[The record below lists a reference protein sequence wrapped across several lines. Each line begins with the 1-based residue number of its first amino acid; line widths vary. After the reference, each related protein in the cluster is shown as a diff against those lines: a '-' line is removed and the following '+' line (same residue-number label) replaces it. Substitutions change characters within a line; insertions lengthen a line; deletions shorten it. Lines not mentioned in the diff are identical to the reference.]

1 MEMVRDILRTK
12 GKQVWHTKPESSV
25 YDALQLMAQNDI
37 GAVLVLDRDK
47 VAGIFSERDYARKVV
62 LQGKSS
68 RGTEIRDVMTVNV
81 VTVGPGNTIGD
92 CMRIMTEKRI
102 RHLPVLE
109 DGVLIGLISI
119 GDVVKSIIADQQFTI
134 GHLEDYIS
142 GRR

>member
-1 MEMVRDILRTK
+1 MEIVRDILRTK
-12 GKQVWHTKPESSV
+12 GKQVWHTAPESSV
-25 YDALQLMAQNDI
+25 YDALQLMAEKEI
-37 GAVLVLDRDK
+37 GALLVLAGDT

-62 LQGKSS
+62 LHGRSS
-68 RGTEIRDVMTVNV
+68 RDTRVGDVMTDNV
-81 VTVGPGNTIGD
+81 VTVGPGHTIGD
-92 CMRIMTEKRI
+92 CMRVMTEKRI

-119 GDVVKSIIADQQFTI
+119 GDVVKSIITDQQSTI